1 MTTVLINKCFR
12 FFALTALLWLIVTYG
27 FGINI
32 PLLTKTTPSPN
43 TLKTTLKLPQ
53 DFTIEVFASNLPG
66 IRTLLPTPT
75 GALIATLPKQ
85 GQVILL
91 KKTAANSKAS
101 QQATT
106 LLSGLNLPSGLAF
119 YKNWLYIAE
128 SHAIGRI
135 HYDPIKQQIS
145 GDYTIIINNLPDG
158 GNHWT
163 RTIKFSPNG
172 KLFIAVGS
180 SCNVCEEDHHFRA
193 SLLTYHPDGSHG
205 EIYATGLR
213 NTVGF
218 AWEPNSQ
225 RLFGVD
231 NGRDFLGDDTP
242 PDEINWIQKGHFYG
256 WPYSHSNNHPDPQYG
271 SDKSHEVARSTP
283 PYQHINAHSAPLSI
297 LFLKHPRFPPHLRQ
311 KALITLHGSWNRSTK
326 TGYKIIAVDLKTP
339 TAIRQQDFITGF
351 ETQGD
356 VIGRPVDLVEDHQGD
371 LFLSDDFSGTVYK
384 ITYPPDQHR

>member
-1 MTTVLINKCFR
+1 MTTVLINKFFR
-12 FFALTALLWLIVTYG
+12 FFALSALLWLIVTYG

-53 DFTIEVFASNLPG
+53 GFTIEVFASNLPG

-91 KKTAANSKAS
+91 KKTPANPKAS
-101 QQATT
+101 QPAIT

-205 EIYATGLR
+205 ESYATGRR

-271 SDKSHEVARSTP
+271 SDKSSEVARSTP
-283 PYQHINAHSAPLSI
+283 PYQHLNAHSAPLSI
-297 LFLKHPRFPPHLRQ
+297 LFLKHSRFPAHLRQ

-326 TGYKIIAVDLKTP
+326 TGYKIIAVDLHTP
-339 TAIRQQDFITGF
+339 TASRPQDFITGF

-356 VIGRPVDLVEDHQGD
+356 VIGRPVDIVENLQGD

-384 ITYPPDQHR
+384 ITYQPDQHR

>member
-1 MTTVLINKCFR
+1 MTAVLINKCFR
-12 FFALTALLWLIVTYG
+12 FFALTALLWLIVIYG

-32 PLLTKTTPSPN
+32 PLLTKTTPRPN

-53 DFTIEVFASNLPG
+53 DFTIQVFASHLPG

-75 GALIATLPKQ
+75 GDLIATLPKK

-91 KKTAANSKAS
+91 KKTPTTPKAS
-101 QQATT
+101 QQATI

-163 RTIKFSPNG
+163 RTIKFSPTG

-205 EIYATGLR
+205 DIYATGLR

-231 NGRDFLGDDTP
+231 NGRDFLGDNTP

-256 WPYSHSNNHPDPQYG
+256 WPYSYGNNHPDPQYG
-271 SDKSHEVARSTP
+271 SDKSHEVTRSTP

-297 LFLKHPRFPPHLRQ
+297 LFLKHPRFPAHLRQ

-326 TGYKIIAVDLKTP
+326 TGYKIIAADLKMP

-384 ITYPPDQHR
+384 ITYQPDQHR